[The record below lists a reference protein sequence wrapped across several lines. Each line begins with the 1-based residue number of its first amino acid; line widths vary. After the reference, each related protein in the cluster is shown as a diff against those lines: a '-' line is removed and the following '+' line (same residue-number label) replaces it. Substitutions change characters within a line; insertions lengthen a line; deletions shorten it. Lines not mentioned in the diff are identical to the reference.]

1 MSHDSSLEPILRAVE
16 PAVRL
21 IPERYLRQVLDYL
34 IDWGHPLPANPK
46 LPYWVSRDDL
56 VAGDLLPAHI
66 MTGSEPELLL
76 ITDADDRMID
86 GLPREVQLKEY
97 WRLLFQAA
105 VMREIDRK
113 VAAGTL
119 TEADCL
125 ERLERFG
132 LPAAREIRSV
142 LLAEH
147 LISREAN
154 AVARFRA
161 FAATYLDLIA
171 FASRST
177 EEFFPSL
184 PRGDAVAR
192 ALAEDLDVRSLLDRC
207 RPAGTAGL
215 VPDATADESSQAA
228 GFRCTG
234 VA

>member
-34 IDWGHPLPANPK
+34 IDWGHPLAANPK
-46 LPYWVSRDDL
+46 SPYWVSRDDL
-56 VAGDLLPAHI
+56 IAGDLLPAHI

-76 ITDADDRMID
+76 ITDANDRMID

-113 VAAGTL
+113 VAAERL
-119 TEADCL
+119 TEANCL
-125 ERLERFG
+125 DRLERFG
-132 LPAAREIRSV
+132 LAAAREIRSV

-161 FAATYLDLIA
+161 FAATYLDLIV
-171 FASRST
+171 FAGHAT
-177 EEFFPSL
+177 DEFFPSL
-184 PRGDAVAR
+184 QRGDSVTR
-192 ALAEDLDVRSLLDRC
+192 LLAEDL
-207 RPAGTAGL
+207 T
-215 VPDATADESSQAA
+215 
-228 GFRCTG
+228 
-234 VA
+234 